1 MKQSQFVL
9 LPLRHLACSPPT
21 ALMSI
26 TPKGSRRTKMIVTG
40 EMPVDFKDL
49 DLTFKDKPY
58 TCSGTVWIEYEA
70 RKPSNGLWEIEWFIN
85 EFSEVESCDED
96 GTVELKDN
104 DEAFIKSLRTMVAYH
119 RADEINTAVKMEVE
133 DWA

>member
-1 MKQSQFVL
+1 
-9 LPLRHLACSPPT
+9 
-21 ALMSI
+21 
-26 TPKGSRRTKMIVTG
+26 MIVTG

-70 RKPSNGLWEIEWFIN
+70 RRSSTSILWEIEWFIN

>member
-1 MKQSQFVL
+1 
-9 LPLRHLACSPPT
+9 
-21 ALMSI
+21 
-26 TPKGSRRTKMIVTG
+26 MIVTG